1 MFGIPTVAAQNSPAS
16 PGNCPFGGV
25 CPTGTPLALR
35 TGGSMPTQGRN
46 GGLIGVAADVLD
58 MLRQDLLVELQ
69 SGKTIA
75 DVAQAKKVDPLKIV
89 DAFVAPQFARIDA
102 LVKSGVITQQ
112 QADEAKTSMRT
123 HITVLVSSPIDSW
136 VRQAHDPNHRTT
148 ASACG
153 IGTDHA
159 TRRARFAVEP
169 VSTCVYSSDH
179 ARPRFRDQRPL
190 AGSPARTTEAS
201 LTTTWGLLLVQSV
214 QTGH

>member
-1 MFGIPTVAAQNSPAS
+1 MTSRIFMFIVGALAVGALMFGIPTVAAQNSPAS

-25 CPTGTPLALR
+25 CPMGTPLALR

-136 VRQAHDPNHRTT
+136 VRQAHDPI
-148 ASACG
+148 
-153 IGTDHA
+153 IG
-159 TRRARFAVEP
+159 
-169 VSTCVYSSDH
+169 
-179 ARPRFRDQRPL
+179 QRPVH
-190 AGSPARTTEAS
+190 AGSGPTTQPGGRGPR
-201 LTTTWGLLLVQSV
+201 WNR
-214 QTGH
+214 

>member
-1 MFGIPTVAAQNSPAS
+1 MTSRIFVFIVGALAVGALMFGIPTVAAQNGPGS

-25 CPTGTPLALR
+25 CPMGTPLALR

-89 DAFVAPQFARIDA
+89 DTFVAPQFARIDA

-136 VRQAHDPNHRTT
+136 VRQAHDPI
-148 ASACG
+148 
-153 IGTDHA
+153 IG
-159 TRRARFAVEP
+159 
-169 VSTCVYSSDH
+169 
-179 ARPRFRDQRPL
+179 QRPVH
-190 AGSPARTTEAS
+190 AGSGPTTQPGGRGS
-201 LTTTWGLLLVQSV
+201 RWNR
-214 QTGH
+214 

>member
-1 MFGIPTVAAQNSPAS
+1 MTSRIFMFIVGALAVGALMFGIPTVAAQNSPAS

-89 DAFVAPQFARIDA
+89 DAFVAPQLDTSGARSD
-102 LVKSGVITQQ
+102 
-112 QADEAKTSMRT
+112 
-123 HITVLVSSPIDSW
+123 
-136 VRQAHDPNHRTT
+136 HRTT
-148 ASACG
+148 TSACR

-159 TRRARFAVEP
+159 TRRARSAVEP
-169 VSTCVYSSDH
+169 VSICVYSSDH